1 MAGGG
6 VMKRRV
12 AGQPQASGRAGHP
25 GLPAQPLRAWR
36 LRRRPERPRN
46 WARWSSRRGCASSS
60 RTPRACW
67 RTSPTTIAAAASP
80 SPMSGSS
87 CSRCTRLAAQRP
99 LELADLGV
107 GAAPTLSAL
116 TSQSL
121 SASAYK
127 LPEVREELFQLL
139 YKQIEQAALEAGLA
153 SIGVP
158 FIDAVTPA
166 TDMAVVPT
174 PSAPTEPQPTS
185 TYVVRQC
192 AIVPTRGSPPLPS
205 NGLKEV
211 PARVLYATLCAP
223 ASIEACKRDVEKL
236 VRQENSSP
244 AALARPIIWRT
255 RPALTTDDSAANLVA
270 SMSDARLRLL
280 KDGTSELQ
288 VPNDLVVQ
296 SAELAST
303 GPLNATV
310 VRGWVGPWRVPPRRA
325 IQSLERRRFR
335 VMKPM
340 TAALDVYN
348 FTTNNT
354 VPVAGALRLHGSP
367 ATGSAS
373 TASRSTPWPKPGS
386 LLLLSAGAV
395 LAASQATVGRS
406 RTRNWSSPRVS
417 G

>member
-1 MAGGG
+1 MLTVSPLPSNGCGGASARGRMSDDREPAPADENADLEREIRAGRKFSLSEAIGRMAGGG

-87 CSRCTRLAAQRP
+87 CSRCTRLAAQCP

-185 TYVVRQC
+185 TYVVRQVRLC
-192 AIVPTRGSPPLPS
+192 QRAALHRCRPMASRRCRPGSSTPRFAHRLRS
-205 NGLKEV
+205 K
-211 PARVLYATLCAP
+211 P
-223 ASIEACKRDVEKL
+223 ASVMSRSLCDRKTR
-236 VRQENSSP
+236 VRQPWHAQSSGERARRLQP
-244 AALARPIIWRT
+244 MTLRPI
-255 RPALTTDDSAANLVA
+255 
-270 SMSDARLRLL
+270 
-280 KDGTSELQ
+280 
-288 VPNDLVVQ
+288 
-296 SAELAST
+296 
-303 GPLNATV
+303 
-310 VRGWVGPWRVPPRRA
+310 
-325 IQSLERRRFR
+325 
-335 VMKPM
+335 
-340 TAALDVYN
+340 
-348 FTTNNT
+348 
-354 VPVAGALRLHGSP
+354 
-367 ATGSAS
+367 
-373 TASRSTPWPKPGS
+373 
-386 LLLLSAGAV
+386 
-395 LAASQATVGRS
+395 
-406 RTRNWSSPRVS
+406 
-417 G
+417 